1 MKVVAACRRLRDT
14 LGQLSPI
21 CGTGRCVMSLVGL
34 VQLTEKLLNQTLR
47 NSQENPQGA
56 AKNTGTGQNAV
67 PNGNADAF
75 VPSAQNGAAEA
86 GIFQVTQV
94 SLFSAA
100 ADLLLAQPK
109 TVGAPNAA
117 NNANAG
123 GTGAASATALAAL
136 NANPGTGGIAA
147 AGSANAAV
155 APANATANA
164 TTNITPAA
172 TAPATPAV
180 TNTGTTNASTA
191 QGAQV
196 QLADLNASLAALGLS
211 QDEITVVDRVAQL
224 VKDFN
229 PAAFTDIINQL
240 QAVAQAQAPQAA
252 ATPALAGNAGTTGAS
267 SAGLAVRAAAA

>member
-1 MKVVAACRRLRDT
+1 
-14 LGQLSPI
+14 
-21 CGTGRCVMSLVGL
+21 MSVVGL
-34 VQLTEKLLNQTLR
+34 VQLTEKLLNQTLQ

-67 PNGNADAF
+67 PNGNTDAF
-75 VPSAQNGAAEA
+75 VPSAQNSAAEA

-109 TVGAPNAA
+109 TAAAPNTANNANAANVVTEPAA

-123 GTGAASATALAAL
+123 VTGAANGAAPAVATP
-136 NANPGTGGIAA
+136 ANPIADA
-147 AGSANAAV
+147 ATNT
-155 APANATANA
+155 APANTVPAN
-164 TTNITPAA
+164 TV
-172 TAPATPAV
+172 PATPAV
-180 TNTGTTNASTA
+180 TNVGVTNASTA

-211 QDEITVVDRVAQL
+211 QGEITVVDRVAQL

-240 QAVAQAQAPQAA
+240 QAAAQAQAPQAA
-252 ATPALAGNAGTTGAS
+252 ATPGPATNAGTTGAAE
-267 SAGLAVRAAAA
+267 AGLAVRAAAA

>member
-1 MKVVAACRRLRDT
+1 
-14 LGQLSPI
+14 
-21 CGTGRCVMSLVGL
+21 MSVVGL
-34 VQLTEKLLNQTLR
+34 VQLTEKLLNQTLQ

-67 PNGNADAF
+67 PNGNTDAF
-75 VPSAQNGAAEA
+75 VPSAQNSAAEA

-109 TVGAPNAA
+109 TAAAPNTANNANAANVVTEPAA
-117 NNANAG
+117 NNASAG
-123 GTGAASATALAAL
+123 GTGAANATALAAL
-136 NANPGTGGIAA
+136 NANPGTAGIAA
-147 AGSANAAV
+147 AGNANAAATPANTTAAAATNT
-155 APANATANA
+155 APAD
-164 TTNITPAA
+164 

-180 TNTGTTNASTA
+180 TSVGVTNASTA

-240 QAVAQAQAPQAA
+240 QAAAQAQAPQAA
-252 ATPALAGNAGTTGAS
+252 TTPAPATNAGTTGAAA
-267 SAGLAVRAAAA
+267 AGLAARAAAA

>member
-1 MKVVAACRRLRDT
+1 
-14 LGQLSPI
+14 
-21 CGTGRCVMSLVGL
+21 MSVVGL
-34 VQLTEKLLNQTLR
+34 VQLTEKLLNQTLQ
-47 NSQENPQGA
+47 NSQENPQGT

-67 PNGNADAF
+67 PNGNTDAF
-75 VPSAQNGAAEA
+75 VPSAQNSAAEA

-109 TVGAPNAA
+109 TAAAPNTANNANAANVVTEPAA

-123 GTGAASATALAAL
+123 VTGAANGAAPAVATPANPIADAATNTAPADTALA
-136 NANPGTGGIAA
+136 
-147 AGSANAAV
+147 
-155 APANATANA
+155 
-164 TTNITPAA
+164 TPAA
-172 TAPATPAV
+172 NNVVTDTGATNV
-180 TNTGTTNASTA
+180 STT

-240 QAVAQAQAPQAA
+240 QAAAQAQAPQAA
-252 ATPALAGNAGTTGAS
+252 ATPGPATNAGTTGAAE
-267 SAGLAVRAAAA
+267 AGLAVRAAAA